1 MYTTCKDSF
10 IDSIN
15 SPVLRSSTQGS
26 ISFSNVGFLLNS
38 IPESIVIISEKGI
51 ILEINSATS
60 RLFGWTKDEIVSIYI
75 YIIYYF
81 YFISRIIYLNFFF
94 LLIFFFFFFNILNK
108 KRLIEKILVFY

>member
-94 LLIFFFFFFNILNK
+94 LLIFFFFFNILNK